1 MLCKCLPPASA
12 ASLVECGN
20 PCRYVEVSRFLF
32 LFIFIQTF
40 LYLRFWFFFLVF
52 GLMGVWINTFVAFFH
67 RCGCAINLFFFFYMF
82 DVFIVFFRLVLLL
95 LLTTFFAC
103 AVDSV
108 EPLTWLC
115 KLELRLLALKWRPER
130 QRLRI
135 VGQCRRMFACRK
147 RNAFR
152 AAPSARRWPTITRRF
167 PIGAHRRR
175 ALVNVIAVLITIVT
189 CKSRV
194 SDKNIDTTGKSS
206 ANFTA
211 RCSTNRMTSVSTTRC
226 GVSVP
231 FPWCRR
237 SRSNLRPALN
247 RIRFWPCRPIQ
258 NLPRLTSWS
267 KQYSS
272 TEKILNSILLLFLK
286 REFTPMTFSGSD
298 EDDGMSQIHHQY
310 SKSGLSEGHSY
321 YGSTNPYHPRY
332 NTPVSEIHHNDV
344 EVVVA
349 TADIEQVVPV
359 VEMEEKENNE
369 GREFRPELM
378 NLLIDRMEGRK
389 WSRRS
394 PSACSAADG
403 LSTSAEHSTTA
414 GAATTT
420 TTTNTT
426 NNNTTAT
433 TVQLVDEATQSC
445 PSSVGGWMAGNLKG
459 CQTSKTNSSCSLNV
473 AASDGLA
480 LPLDIARSGLPLKG
494 TFPSFEVLP
503 GGRLVRFQFLF
514 FNTPPPPPP
523 LITMCGR
530 HIHSPPPSPHSLRLR
545 CSASVGFFYFI
556 SSPPSS
562 TYLYFFIS

>member
-1 MLCKCLPPASA
+1 
-12 ASLVECGN
+12 
-20 PCRYVEVSRFLF
+20 
-32 LFIFIQTF
+32 
-40 LYLRFWFFFLVF
+40 
-52 GLMGVWINTFVAFFH
+52 
-67 RCGCAINLFFFFYMF
+67 
-82 DVFIVFFRLVLLL
+82 
-95 LLTTFFAC
+95 
-103 AVDSV
+103 
-108 EPLTWLC
+108 
-115 KLELRLLALKWRPER
+115 
-130 QRLRI
+130 
-135 VGQCRRMFACRK
+135 
-147 RNAFR
+147 
-152 AAPSARRWPTITRRF
+152 
-167 PIGAHRRR
+167 
-175 ALVNVIAVLITIVT
+175 
-189 CKSRV
+189 
-194 SDKNIDTTGKSS
+194 
-206 ANFTA
+206 
-211 RCSTNRMTSVSTTRC
+211 
-226 GVSVP
+226 
-231 FPWCRR
+231 
-237 SRSNLRPALN
+237 
-247 RIRFWPCRPIQ
+247 
-258 NLPRLTSWS
+258 
-267 KQYSS
+267 
-272 TEKILNSILLLFLK
+272 
-286 REFTPMTFSGSD
+286 MTFSGSD

-473 AASDGLA
+473 AASAGLA

-514 FNTPPPPPP
+514 
-523 LITMCGR
+523 
-530 HIHSPPPSPHSLRLR
+530 
-545 CSASVGFFYFI
+545 
-556 SSPPSS
+556 
-562 TYLYFFIS
+562 